1 MIADWDKVDKLG
13 QQARKL
19 FSPLQKRL
27 VAAAQQYRC
36 VGVICQGQKLLPG
49 AEWELDH
56 VIPLWQ
62 GGTNDFEPQFDG
74 KVKGNLQMLCA
85 SCHRRKTNMERMNF
99 YAEQRKRKY
108 GNLPKIPEH
117 LVHRIAK
124 KTPTYPICTTRE
136 FFGRTKS
143 QHGDASASHC
153 GPATGPSVVH
163 VSQDECGHDAAASV
177 GLCPVDG
184 AAPEVPSLDRFVNRG
199 PTPSRSASGVRT
211 SSPCAVASSETKSGH
226 WPSTYASETTSGTS
240 KTSATNEEA
249 LAATTAL
256 ARFTKWFSATKKA
269 GQSTAQTSVQA

>member
-1 MIADWDKVDKLG
+1 MVADWEKVDKLG

-62 GGTNDFEPQFDG
+62 GGTNDFQPQFDG

-99 YAEQRKRKY
+99 YAAQRKRKY
-108 GNLPKIPEH
+108 GTLPKIPER
-117 LVHRIAK
+117 LVHRTAK
-124 KTPTYPICTTRE
+124 KTPTYPICTTSE
-136 FFGRTKS
+136 FFARPRS
-143 QHGDASASHC
+143 QHGDTSASHC
-153 GPATGPSVVH
+153 GSATGQSVVH
-163 VSQDECGHDAAASV
+163 VSQDERGHDAAASV

-184 AAPEVPSLDRFVNRG
+184 AAPKEPSLDRFVNRS
-199 PTPSRSASGVRT
+199 PAPSWSASGVRT
-211 SSPCAVASSETKSGH
+211 SSPSIVARSETKSGDR
-226 WPSTYASETTSGTS
+226 PSTHASETTSGTRD
-240 KTSATNEEA
+240 TTTTNETA
-249 LAATTAL
+249 LASTTAL

-269 GQSTAQTSVQA
+269 GQSKAQTSVQT